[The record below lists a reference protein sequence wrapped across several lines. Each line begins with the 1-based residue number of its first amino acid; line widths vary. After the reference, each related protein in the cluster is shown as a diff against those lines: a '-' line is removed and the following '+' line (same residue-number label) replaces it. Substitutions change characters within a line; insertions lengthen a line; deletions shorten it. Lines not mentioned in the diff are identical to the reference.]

1 MAEVF
6 RAELVG
12 AEGVTRELVVKKIL
26 HTLSLDPE
34 AVAMFIEE
42 ARLAAR
48 LHHPNVVHVYEFG
61 RAGDSYFLAMELV
74 DGCDLATLL
83 RGERVP
89 PAALAWVF
97 SELLDGLAYVHS
109 LRGSDGVPLGLVH
122 RDISPH
128 NVLVGAAGEV
138 KLADFGIAT
147 VAERVAPDESVRGK
161 FAYMAPE
168 QAKGGDVDARA
179 DLFAVGAMLYESLA
193 GRRMYA
199 PSVGGRASEAVREGR
214 VEPITAVN
222 PEVAPSLAAVV
233 MRAVSADRD
242 ARFADAASF
251 RAALVAAF
259 GEAGVAPDREALRAV
274 LTRHLERAQ
283 AASALTTSD
292 RTLTVDDSS
301 TEAPESDDARS
312 VTQSPEARSAEPPT
326 AGSRRLIERVGI
338 AIGVFTLAVLA
349 ERKTR
354 PRPPGAAVVRVALP
368 DDEGLRAW
376 FDREPRA
383 AAERACRCRVEVRT
397 WRDLRELHGWMRAG
411 EADLVALTTTVLPA
425 LIDAGVV
432 GDRGAR
438 EGAGNEL
445 RPEVSRAFAEAAL
458 DDERRIVP
466 AAVDLVVLA
475 WRAEAVRDATAR
487 APSQLGALDRA
498 LVDRVGAG
506 LPAGYAFERD
516 PRFWTWWDLLVAGWS
531 WRASGAPSVALVGGV
546 TTWMARAGACV
557 SAPSSAVRS
566 VSNHVECIVEPL
578 GWQGLL
584 SSLDALEPSDGSN
597 TNRVPS
603 AVVAPARALLGRG
616 ERWELS
622 PVPRGHAWA
631 LDAGRSIESWGS
643 GTRVGEVLGWSMS
656 TRATEK
662 PLARRAM
669 SALVTPRALSSMAD
683 AWRALPIRVGSAE
696 GDPTLRGGLAQEEA
710 VLRGGPF
717 SLATAGATLAEAMRA
732 SAALE
737 SLGVQARSTGAGA
750 FVGGGR
756 WRTATLREAVE
767 RALGV
772 RLDGGL

>member
-12 AEGVTRELVVKKIL
+12 AEGVTRELVVKKVL

-83 RGERVP
+83 RGERLP
-89 PAALAWVF
+89 LAALAWVF

-109 LRGSDGVPLGLVH
+109 LRGSDGAPLGLVH

-168 QAKGGDVDARA
+168 QARGDDVDSRA

-214 VEPITAVN
+214 VEPITSVN

-242 ARFADAASF
+242 ARFADAVSF

-259 GEAGVAPDREALRAV
+259 AEAGAAPDREALRAV

-283 AASALTTSD
+283 VASGSATSD

-301 TEAPESDDARS
+301 SGAPASDDARS
-312 VTQSPEARSAEPPT
+312 VTQAPEARSAEPPT

-383 AAERACRCRVEVRT
+383 AAERACRCRVEVRS
-397 WRDLRELHGWMRAG
+397 WRDVRELHGWMRAG

-425 LIDAGVV
+425 LLDAGVV
-432 GDRGAR
+432 GDRGVR
-438 EGAGNEL
+438 EGAGDEL
-445 RPEVSRAFAEAAL
+445 RPEVARTLAEAAL

-466 AAVDLVVLA
+466 AAVDVVVLA
-475 WRAEAVRDATAR
+475 WRAEAVRDAVAR

-506 LPAGYAFERD
+506 LPAGYEFERD
-516 PRFWTWWDLLVAGWS
+516 PRFWTWWDLLVAGWT
-531 WRASGAPSVALVGGV
+531 WRASGTPSIAIAADVPTWTARVGTCGAAPSA
-546 TTWMARAGACV
+546 
-557 SAPSSAVRS
+557 AVRL
-566 VSNHVECIVEPL
+566 VSNHSECIVETL

-584 SSLDALEPSDGSN
+584 SSFDALEPRDGSN
-597 TNRVPS
+597 ANRVPS
-603 AVVAPARALLGRG
+603 AVVASARTLLGRG

-622 PVPRGHAWA
+622 PVPHGHAWS
-631 LDAGRSIESWGS
+631 LDSGRSIARWGS
-643 GTRVGEVLGWSMS
+643 SARVGEVLGWSMS
-656 TRATEK
+656 TRAAEK

-669 SALVTPRALSSMAD
+669 SALVTSRALSSMAA
-683 AWRALPIRVGSAE
+683 AWRALPIRVGAAE
-696 GDPTLRGGLAQEEA
+696 GDPTLRRELAQEEA

-717 SLATAGATLAEAMRA
+717 TLAAAGATPAEAALATAAF
-732 SAALE
+732 AALDA
-737 SLGVQARSTGAGA
+737 QARSAAAA

-756 WRTATLREAVE
+756 WRVATIRAAVE
-767 RALGV
+767 GALGV
-772 RLDGGL
+772 RLDGGM